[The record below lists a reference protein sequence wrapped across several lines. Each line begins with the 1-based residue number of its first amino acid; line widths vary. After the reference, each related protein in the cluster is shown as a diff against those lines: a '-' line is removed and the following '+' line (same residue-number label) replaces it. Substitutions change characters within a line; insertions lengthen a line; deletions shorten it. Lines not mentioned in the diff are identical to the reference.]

1 MKVYMMNHIHMGQ
14 VRLEENFISIK
25 DVQNLLDKNG
35 KKPNVKKWVVYNIS
49 KEWSSKSG
57 SPKKWRG

>member
-1 MKVYMMNHIHMGQ
+1 MGQ

-49 KEWSSKSG
+49 KE
-57 SPKKWRG
+57 

>member
-1 MKVYMMNHIHMGQ
+1 
-14 VRLEENFISIK
+14 
-25 DVQNLLDKNG
+25 LLDKNG